1 MGRVERKREMRKRAQ
16 FWWEDYERDGNGA
29 YKYGIVYQT
38 EHKGRELPNQLSL
51 SAYEGKLCSVMQVC

>member
-1 MGRVERKREMRKRAQ
+1 MRKRAQ